1 MMERFD
7 KLLPSLLWEAAAAAS
22 GLLLVFYPAPAGYIL
37 VKAAASLGLFYALF
51 RLLLSLRL
59 GPGLPGWVRSLAASA
74 AGLLLGLLFFFRPP
88 LFWGFIFLLL
98 GVTLVLYGLMRIP
111 MIWENWSLGLSGR
124 LAALA
129 WAVLPILAGVLLLS
143 NLLTAAAVLLRI
155 AGLLLLL
162 LALGCFVSDISHPGR
177 NF

>member
-1 MMERFD
+1 MERFE
-7 KLLPSLLWEAAAAAS
+7 KILPTAFWEAAAAAA
-22 GLLLVFYPAPAGYIL
+22 GLLLALYPAAGGFVL
-37 VKAAASLGLFYALF
+37 VKAASALGIFYALF
-51 RLLLSLRL
+51 RLLLGLRA
-59 GPGLPGWVRSLAASA
+59 PGLPGRWKAFALSA

-88 LFWGFIFLLL
+88 LFWVLLTLVL
-98 GVTLVLYGLMRIP
+98 GVVLVLYGLLRIP

-143 NLLTAAAVLLRI
+143 NLLTATAVLLRI